1 MMPAVLAHGVGGRS
15 DLPIP
20 EWQAAGGAAVA
31 LVLSFAALGLLWH
44 HPRLRSMSAG
54 RRMAPSVVGIAHFLA
69 KVLRVVVLLVFLVVL
84 AAGLVGAVDTARN
97 ISPVS
102 VYIIFWVGVPVAS
115 VLAGPVWRA
124 VSPWETLGRIASG
137 SPGGEA
143 PGWLTSGW
151 AALVPISIFH
161 WLELAF
167 HDGASPRVIGWL
179 GLAYTVGLMAISRRW
194 GWEEARKAEGFGVL
208 FDAFASLSPF
218 RRDGSGGL
226 LVRSPFVGVAEL
238 ASSPALLSVLL
249 AALGGTAFD
258 GISRTSAWSDLM
270 AGRTG
275 WEATAVSTVG
285 LIWIVVLVGF
295 VYHLACRAGGRI
307 TGDTDFAVRF
317 GISLVPILVGYD
329 LAHYFSLL
337 FLEGQAF
344 IALVSDPLGRGWN
357 LFGTVDHAINWTLIS
372 TTAVGWVQLGSI
384 VVGHMVAV
392 LVSHDRAVE
401 EWKPV
406 VALRSQYPMLGAMVA
421 YTVLALFLIAG

>member
-1 MMPAVLAHGVGGRS
+1 MFPAVLAHGVGGRG

-44 HPRLRSMSAG
+44 RPRLRSMSAG
-54 RRMAPSVVGIAHFLA
+54 RRMPPSTEGGIGLLA
-69 KVLRVVVLLVFLVVL
+69 RVLRVVALLVFMMVL
-84 AAGLVGAVDTARN
+84 AAGLGGAAGTTMN

-102 VYIIFWVGVPVAS
+102 VYVIFWVGVPVAS
-115 VLAGPVWRA
+115 VLLGPVWRA
-124 VSPWETLGRIASG
+124 ISPWETLGRMAGG
-137 SPGGEA
+137 SPSGQA
-143 PGWLTSGW
+143 PNWLTSGW

-161 WLELAF
+161 WLELAY

-179 GLAYTVGLMAISRRW
+179 GLAYTLGLMAMSRRW

-208 FDAFASLSPF
+208 FDALASLSPF

-226 LVRSPFVGVAEL
+226 FVRSPFVGVAEV
-238 ASSPALLSVLL
+238 AASPALLSVLL

-258 GISRTSAWSDLM
+258 GISRTSVWSDLM
-270 AGRTG
+270 AGRAG
-275 WEATAVSTVG
+275 WEATAVSTVA
-285 LIWIVVLVGF
+285 LIWVVVLVGL
-295 VYHLACRAGGRI
+295 VYHLACMAGGRI
-307 TGDTDFAVRF
+307 TGDPDFAVRF

-337 FLEGQAF
+337 VLEGQAF
-344 IALVSDPLGRGWN
+344 IALVSDPLGRGWD
-357 LFGTVDHAINWTLIS
+357 LFGTVDYATNWTFIS

-384 VVGHMVAV
+384 MVGHMVAV

-401 EWKPV
+401 KWSPV
-406 VALRSQYPMLGAMVA
+406 VALRSQYSMLGVMVA
-421 YTVLALFLIAG
+421 YTVFALVLITG